1 MVAVPAPIIEIV
13 FPFMVATLV
22 LLEAKVIAPVAAEVG
37 TTKLNE
43 ASPKFLVTAVMA
55 LNVATALLTVI
66 VVVTLLG
73 S

>member
-22 LLEAKVIAPVAAEVG
+22 LLETKVIAPVAADVG
-37 TTKLNE
+37 ATRLND
-43 ASPKFLVTAVMA
+43 ASPKFFVTDGIA
-55 LNVATALLTVI
+55 LKVATALLTVI
-66 VVVTLLG
+66 VVVTLPG